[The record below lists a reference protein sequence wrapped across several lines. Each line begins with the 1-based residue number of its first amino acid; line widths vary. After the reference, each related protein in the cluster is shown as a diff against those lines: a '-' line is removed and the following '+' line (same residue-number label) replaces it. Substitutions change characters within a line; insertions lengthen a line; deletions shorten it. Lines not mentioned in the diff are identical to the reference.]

1 MLPLSPSSPT
11 VIIQLIFFPTGG
23 SCYSSNNNLSWL
35 LVPLQQSCGE
45 KPEEK
50 CRALWFMRA
59 IWPVLIRGIYEW
71 DANLGNGLWAL
82 LCGGSA
88 IVAFG
93 GDGIDVCADWKT
105 NKTSGLN
112 SDVKKEKKNQLCPHT
127 HPTPRKCFFLP
138 FLILISHIVLLL
150 YDSSHYSYSYSYSWS
165 AEYNILQ
172 SLPLA
177 FALIPS
183 DCCPHSGGDWSFPA
197 AGGISASRLVQFDA
211 ETHRWECHHCVFH
224 LRFWLKKTDAAA
236 NPRAVIYVPGLFCSG
251 QRLWRRRGS
260 SLPASAQSDV
270 SPPAGSDN
278 I

>member
-1 MLPLSPSSPT
+1 MGTVFLSVLSLFQGSMRGITWNHGTLLCCPFPPLL
-11 VIIQLIFFPTGG
+11 QQWLYNWFFFPTGG

-112 SDVKKEKKNQLCPHT
+112 SDVKKEKKSTLPPHT
-127 HPTPRKCFFLP
+127 SHSSQMFF
-138 FLILISHIVLLL
+138 
-150 YDSSHYSYSYSYSWS
+150 SSLFDINFTHRSLAVW
-165 AEYNILQ
+165 LQ
-172 SLPLA
+172 SLRIPG
-177 FALIPS
+177 ALNTTFS
-183 DCCPHSGGDWSFPA
+183 
-197 AGGISASRLVQFDA
+197 
-211 ETHRWECHHCVFH
+211 
-224 LRFWLKKTDAAA
+224 
-236 NPRAVIYVPGLFCSG
+236 NPFL
-251 QRLWRRRGS
+251 
-260 SLPASAQSDV
+260 
-270 SPPAGSDN
+270 
-278 I
+278 